1 MKQYAKLTPLV
12 KNPAALKTARDLDA
26 DEAMR
31 TLARRLSQVGMEGS
45 FDVYVLDGG
54 KGSAYRLGLA
64 GGRAAPV
71 RQVTGRPTFA
81 IRASRETLAAVAK
94 GELSP
99 VDAYLLGKM
108 EVHGDLEFGKRL
120 YAALSAKGAQT
131 EL

>member
-12 KNPAALKTARDLDA
+12 KNPAGLKTAKDLDA

-31 TLARRLSQVGMEGS
+31 NLARQMEQVSMEGS
-45 FDVYVLDGG
+45 FDVYMLDDG
-54 KGSAYRLGLA
+54 KESTYRLGLA
-64 GGRAAPV
+64 GGKATPV
-71 RQVTGRPTFA
+71 RRATGRPTFA
-81 IRASRETLAAVAK
+81 IRATRETLAAVAK

-108 EVHGDLEFGKRL
+108 EVHGDLDFGKRL
-120 YAALSAKGAQT
+120 YAALAAKGART